1 VTVCHASA
9 SIRSVQMTVNA
20 KVIRLIA
27 LSRKKW
33 IVCVCTPRALLDTQ
47 WSFDLHGLLG
57 PQGQCDLHGLL
68 GPQGQCD
75 LHGLLGPQGQCDR
88 HEALVDMERK
98 GGEVRISDAHAVRIM
113 TSDYRRTVSSFP
125 MPWPSRTSLYDS

>member
-1 VTVCHASA
+1 
-9 SIRSVQMTVNA
+9 MTVNA

-47 WSFDLHGLLG
+47 WSF
-57 PQGQCDLHGLL
+57 DLHGLL

>member
-1 VTVCHASA
+1 MTVCHASA

-47 WSFDLHGLLG
+47 WSF
-57 PQGQCDLHGLL
+57 DLHGLL

>member
-1 VTVCHASA
+1 
-9 SIRSVQMTVNA
+9 MTVNA

-47 WSFDLHGLLG
+47 WSF
-57 PQGQCDLHGLL
+57 
-68 GPQGQCD
+68 D